1 MTYTIYG
8 MLRSGAFSTEAALA
22 EAGAD
27 YTFENISLDKNEQ
40 KGAAYLAL
48 NPSGKIPALRLPEG
62 AVVTESLAILLIVAE
77 RFPEAQLLPP
87 ERSAARAQALRWLA
101 FMACEIYP
109 FVEISDYPER
119 FVAAGEQ
126 AEALREKARARIR
139 SNLLVIEREIA
150 EPWFLKD
157 KFSVLDIYAAM
168 FTRWRGTIGKAWL
181 SSGHIPKLLALADR
195 LSTRERI
202 APVWQRHYGKD

>member
-126 AEALREKARARIR
+126 ADRIDVAFQAQDGRMYAVPAQIGPRGDVATSFHMPGASHAGFSAHADLSHLAPGRYDVLAVLHRASPSRGCR
-139 SNLLVIEREIA
+139 LG
-150 EPWFLKD
+150 
-157 KFSVLDIYAAM
+157 FSVLV
-168 FTRWRGTIGKAWL
+168 
-181 SSGHIPKLLALADR
+181 P
-195 LSTRERI
+195 
-202 APVWQRHYGKD
+202 APP